1 MNKKKRHHSDS
12 KVLNVN
18 KRILNEILSKN
29 DLVLVDFWSPVCIPC
44 RAMSTRVKRI
54 NENLPI
60 KCVKVNT
67 VKNYRL
73 AVKHDVISL
82 PTLILFKNKK
92 EVKRMSGIK
101 TYEHI
106 KDEIEE
112 LMEDEEVDDE

>member
-1 MNKKKRHHSDS
+1 LKRHHSSDS
-12 KVLNVN
+12 KVINVN

-44 RAMSTRVKRI
+44 RAISTRVKRI

-67 VKNYRL
+67 MKNYRL
-73 AVKHDVISL
+73 AVKYDVISL

-101 TYEHI
+101 TYDYI

-112 LMEDEEVDDE
+112 LVEEVEEEDE